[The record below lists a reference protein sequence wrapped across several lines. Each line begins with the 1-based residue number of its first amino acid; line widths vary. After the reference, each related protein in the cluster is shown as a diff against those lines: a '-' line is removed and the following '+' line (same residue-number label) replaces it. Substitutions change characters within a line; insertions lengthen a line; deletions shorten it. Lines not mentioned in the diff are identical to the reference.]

1 MGRTSVLSTNA
12 SILPILLPPSTLRPV
27 AFRTFTRKHNL
38 TISSTALEL
47 LANFVGRNCGS
58 GWREDGLA
66 ERVLD
71 EVAKMWKKAG
81 GGVIVEDCTGVSLKT
96 ILQAVEGS
104 MSGGRL
110 IAKEIAIR
118 DVPRGQGG
126 HDILDKTVSTSKLVT
141 AIPAD
146 DEETEDPVTS
156 RDPRNWMKIIDAFDQ
171 PRLVYNAKQK
181 HFEAPTSKSS
191 VFPHSSHKAAMFRD
205 RYNLVYQRLLRNEAF
220 EVTTLEGSLGTSFR
234 SSSLMNAQKAYK
246 LTPIA
251 NLLGRSG
258 TSHLLLGLLSLSPT
272 GELSLT
278 DLTGSILL
286 DLTHAT
292 AVPENGAWYGPGMVL
307 LVDGIYEEFEGAKGS
322 TLGGNNGVGGRVGGK
337 FVGISIGG
345 PPCERR
351 EVTLGRSTHNSNGDH
366 GGFGWVD
373 FLGVGSERAQ
383 GPRMRRI
390 ETRCLRQGPSA
401 NQHSSRRTMVVMGEV
416 NLDNPKSI
424 EALKMVIQFYSD
436 LPLTELPM
444 AFFLIGNFVQN
455 AMTSGG
461 LVNSIEYKELFD
473 ILASI
478 LAGYPSVLQHSTLV
492 FVPGDND
499 PWASLFSGGAA
510 TPLPHRSIPDLFTS
524 RVKRAFSSANNDSE
538 ASGLAGDV
546 IFTSNPSRL
555 CLFGPIYEIAV
566 LRDDIAGR
574 LRRNSVVPGTD
585 NDKSQQERQHRDGD
599 APITDEE
606 QSESL
611 VPGDN
616 QEECFEDENYLAI
629 TSARKLVKTVLDQ
642 GTMSPFPLN
651 SRPVLWDYA
660 SSLQLFPLPTAFILV
675 DTESPPFAI
684 TYEGCHVMN
693 PGRLL
698 SESRRGVAR
707 WIEYDVFRNRGKV
720 KEERY

>member
-47 LANFVGRNCGS
+47 LATFVGRNCGS

-81 GGVIVEDCTGVSLKT
+81 GGVIVEDGTGISLKT
-96 ILQAVEGS
+96 ILQTVEGS

-110 IAKEIAIR
+110 IAEEIAATH
-118 DVPRGQGG
+118 DDSRGQGG
-126 HDILDKTVSTSKLVT
+126 HDIPVATSKLVPV
-141 AIPAD
+141 IPAD
-146 DEETEDPVTS
+146 DEETEDSVTS
-156 RDPRNWMKIIDAFDQ
+156 RDPRNWVKIIDAFDQ

-181 HFEAPTSKSS
+181 HFEASTSKSS

-220 EVTTLEGSLGTSFR
+220 EVTTIEGSSAF
-234 SSSLMNAQKAYK
+234 MNAKKAYK

-292 AVPENGAWYGPGMVL
+292 AVPENGAWYGPGMIL
-307 LVDGIYEEFEGAKGS
+307 LIDGIYEESEGAKGS

-351 EVTLGRSTHNSNGDH
+351 EVTLGKSTHHSNGDH

-390 ETRCLRQGPSA
+390 ETRCLRQAPDRNS
-401 NQHSSRRTMVVMGEV
+401 NRRTMAVMGEV

-424 EALKMVIQFYSD
+424 EALKRVLQFYSD
-436 LPLTELPM
+436 LPPTELPM
-444 AFFLIGNFVQN
+444 VFFLVGSFVQN

-461 LVNSIEYKELFD
+461 QVNSIEYKELFD

-492 FVPGDND
+492 LVPGDND

-510 TPLPHRSIPDLFTS
+510 TPLPHRSIPELFTS

-555 CLFGPIYEIAV
+555 CLFGPLYEIAV

-574 LRRNSVVPGTD
+574 LRRNSVVPGTG
-585 NDKSQQERQHRDGD
+585 NDKSQERQHT
-599 APITDEE
+599 PITDEE
-606 QSESL
+606 VNNL
-611 VPGDN
+611 VSGDN
-616 QEECFEDENYLAI
+616 QVESLEDENYLAI

-675 DTESPPFAI
+675 DAESPPFAI

-693 PGRLL
+693 PGKLL

-707 WIEYDVFRNRGKV
+707 WIEYDVLRNRGKV
-720 KEERY
+720 REERY